1 MSDQVA
7 PGVIFRRIHRELN
20 AIHFCVEGLERLPR
34 QLKAQQNRVLAA
46 EKTKTDTSDLL
57 KKNKV
62 EQHQTEVSLKQLNT
76 LMEKYLRQQDESS
89 DPKVFAA
96 LSHELATT
104 KKKIGDTEDKVFEL
118 MTVIDETGPKIPE
131 LEKNIL
137 KAKTDLLAF
146 EKEAGTKKN
155 DLDSLLLEHK
165 NRLAQL
171 EPLIP
176 SEYTQGYFRTKKAT
190 FQDCLASV
198 EDRTCNACQ
207 VTITTQ
213 MENEID
219 DNRYVTC
226 KSCGRILYQPGT
238 D

>member
-20 AIHFCVEGLERLPR
+20 AIHFCIEGLERLPR
-34 QLKAQQNRVLAA
+34 QLKAQQNRVAAA
-46 EKTKTDTSDLL
+46 EKTKTEAADLL
-57 KKNKV
+57 KKTKV

-76 LMEKYLRQQDESS
+76 LLEKYIRQQDESS
-89 DPKVFAA
+89 DQKVFAA
-96 LSHELATT
+96 LSHEMATT
-104 KKKIGDTEDKVFEL
+104 KKKIGETEDKVFEL
-118 MTVIDETGPKIPE
+118 MTIIDETGPKIPD
-131 LEKNIL
+131 LEKGIL
-137 KAKTDLLAF
+137 KARADLVDF

-155 DLDSLLLEHK
+155 DLESLLVEHK
-165 NRLAQL
+165 KRLAQL
-171 EPLIP
+171 EPLVSP
-176 SEYTQGYFRTKKAT
+176 EYAQGYFRTKKAT

-198 EDRTCNACQ
+198 EDKTCNACQ

-213 MENEID
+213 MQTEID

-226 KSCGRILYQPGT
+226 KSCGRILYQPGS